1 MVQVYSN
8 TSPYDNVEV
17 KITRPNTNDVTI
29 TVAKNPGA
37 SALNYMIQK
46 IG

>member
-8 TSPYDNVEV
+8 TTPYDNVEV
-17 KITRPNTNDVTI
+17 KIARSTVNIVDI
-29 TVAKNPGA
+29 SVAKNPGA